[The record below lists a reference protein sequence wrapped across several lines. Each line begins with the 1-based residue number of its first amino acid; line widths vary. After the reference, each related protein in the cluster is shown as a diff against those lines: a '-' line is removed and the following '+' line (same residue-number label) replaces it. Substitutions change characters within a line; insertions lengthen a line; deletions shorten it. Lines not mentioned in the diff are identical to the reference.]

1 MKKLL
6 KRLKKQR
13 GITMPEIMAGIA
25 IMSILA
31 GTGVVSAVNQINKAR
46 LIATMDEMKTL
57 STALMDYQK
66 DHPGDT
72 ISTVSSLE
80 TTLVREGYLA
90 EGFTEA
96 PDTDLETDWS
106 EDAWGNSYTLVV
118 PSIEA
123 DGDYIRGS
131 LESAGADGKLIN
143 DPLTESYN
151 ETDDNIKIALEPMIA
166 SD

>member
-6 KRLKKQR
+6 KRLKKQQ
-13 GITMPEIMAGIA
+13 GISMPEIMAGIA

-46 LIATMDEMKTL
+46 LVATMDEMKAI

-72 ISTVSSLE
+72 LTST
-80 TTLVREGYLA
+80 TTLVTQNYLA
-90 EGFTEA
+90 EGFTVA
-96 PDTDLETDWS
+96 PDTDMETDWGY
-106 EDAWGNSYTLVV
+106 DAWGNKYTLIP

-131 LESAGADGKLIN
+131 LESGGADGKIAD
-143 DPLTESYN
+143 DPLTLDYK

-166 SD
+166 ND